1 MIRALNYPRPMLE
14 PVILDLV
21 AANFQEPGNALIRFN
36 PDIAQAF
43 TADDITDL
51 MAWYADGDT
60 SNENYVTLELLPR
73 LVDIIT
79 PTWMINTTQT
89 TTYNLSLTEKL
100 SAMILEEAG
109 SIGGQSGRFYAKFCA
124 SGRHAVWAEGRL
136 YASVDTLDGDGDY
149 STGELY
155 IPFWMTDQLLS
166 ASDYY
171 DRITVTHP
179 LFDIKR
185 LIDVDV
191 LESDSVRDKLA
202 SYFETYNLRVPP
214 TYYV

>member
-21 AANFQEPGNALIRFN
+21 AANLQEPGNALIRFN

-60 SNENYVTLELLPR
+60 GNEDYVTLELLPR

-79 PTWMINTTQT
+79 PTWMFYSYSGQ
-89 TTYNLSLTEKL
+89 LVTEKL
-100 SAMILEEAG
+100 SEMILDEAG
-109 SIGGQSGRFYAKFCA
+109 SIGGQSGRFYSKFCA
-124 SGRHAVWAEGRL
+124 SGRYAVWAEGRL
-136 YASVDTLDGDGDY
+136 YASVDALDSDGDY
-149 STGELY
+149 STGDLY

-171 DRITVTHP
+171 DHITDTHP

-185 LIDVDV
+185 LIDVGGYE
-191 LESDSVRDKLA
+191 LESVRDKLA